1 MTRLDQEL
9 WLCGVQ
15 ASITMGGGGS
25 SDSSSSS
32 ASSTTTNETTTE
44 EDNRAAVSTTSAP
57 GIAAT
62 SGAAVTATAGPGVAA
77 SNVTG
82 GVTTTTNLT
91 FIEALSPAAL
101 ENEGASVVS
110 GLINEPAMLLGQLL
124 GENLQL
130 GGTGAST
137 APAASTTSTAA
148 SSSGA
153 LVALAIGA
161 LVLFLAFKD

>member
-9 WLCGVQ
+9 WLCDVQ
-15 ASITMGGGGS
+15 ASIAMGGGGS

-57 GIAAT
+57 GVAAT
-62 SGAAVTATAGPGVAA
+62 SGAAVTATGGPGVAA
-77 SNVTG
+77 SNVQG
-82 GVTTTTNLT
+82 GVNTTTNLT
-91 FIEALSPAAL
+91 FIETLSPAAL
-101 ENEGASVVS
+101 ANEGSAVVS
-110 GLINEPAMLLGQLL
+110 STINEPAMLLAQLL
-124 GENLQL
+124 GEPLP
-130 GGTGAST
+130 A
-137 APAASTTSTAA
+137 APAGAIATPAAATSTTS

-153 LVALAIGA
+153 MVALAIGA